1 MSWAHL
7 LALGAAG
14 LASMKAAMDRGDLDE
29 AMRQGALA
37 GPAIVEAAL
46 EAVDRPTRLAAI
58 AAAPGTEDRA
68 ELLEG
73 LARAASGPDRR
84 SAVPAARAAR
94 EIARGLSGAGTSV
107 ELPDDLAPADLAQWR
122 DTWAAIA
129 TNRERWIEVRV
140 AALDTAAALDRAI
153 RAAGG
158 AHREG
163 VGLDLGA
170 TLGDPDPAIR
180 AAAVMNVPAPVPVA
194 LRPAV
199 AAAVVKDTDDRV
211 ALAAAQALCFDLVE
225 EPPEPTLD
233 ALGEPGLAR
242 LRSLA
247 TTKGTPR
254 AALTDLAY
262 CLAADTSPAST
273 AVLRVIRRR

>member
-1 MSWAHL
+1 MSWAHV
-7 LALGAAG
+7 LALGTAG

-29 AMRQGALA
+29 ATRQGALA

-58 AAAPGTEDRA
+58 AAAPSTEDRA
-68 ELLEG
+68 ELLDG

-84 SAVPAARAAR
+84 SAVPAAHAAR
-94 EIARGLSGAGTSV
+94 EIARGLAGAGTSV
-107 ELPDDLAPADLAQWR
+107 DLPDDLAPDDLARWR

-129 TNRERWIEVRV
+129 TNRERWIEIRV

-153 RAAGG
+153 RTAGG

-163 VGLDLGA
+163 VGIDLGA
-170 TLGDPDPAIR
+170 TLGDPDPAVR
-180 AAAVMNVPAPVPVA
+180 AAVVMNVPAPVPSS
-194 LRPAV
+194 LRPTLAS
-199 AAAVVKDTDDRV
+199 AVVKDTDDRV
-211 ALAAAQALCFDLVE
+211 ALAAAQALCFDLAD

-254 AALTDLAY
+254 AALVELAY
-262 CLAADTSPAST
+262 CLAADKSPAST
-273 AVLRVIRRR
+273 DVLRVIRRR